1 MAPAAPAKAPRHP
14 RGHPVSER
22 RNPNCSIR
30 QSGRGLFVALHYG
43 HGASGRGLARVSYVD
58 WAPDESPLVPRFQTF
73 RAGVTFAAMCQQR
86 SLSLSAPFREVTF
99 CASYKCHCF
108 GVKGSRLSWF
118 RPCSALSDLEHVIAL
133 ATSPRCLGRPRHV
146 QLLLLLDDV
155 GKHRTKALVL
165 DDGSLIDL
173 RPLVEGPIREV

>member
-1 MAPAAPAKAPRHP
+1 MT
-14 RGHPVSER
+14 GWV
-22 RNPNCSIR
+22 IR
-30 QSGRGLFVALHYG
+30 
-43 HGASGRGLARVSYVD
+43 VD
-58 WAPDESPLVPRFQTF
+58 RTSDESPLVSRFQTL
-73 RAGVTFAAMCQQR
+73 MCHWHEAP
-86 SLSLSAPFREVTF
+86 LSAPFREVTF

-146 QLLLLLDDV
+146 QLLLLLGDV

-173 RPLVEGPIREV
+173 RPLVEGPIREVHAIVSDRKSAIRIIEDHDPLAGQGSCDLVRLQDKQHLVVL